1 MKYKDLFLATTALLA
16 LTACSSDSQTSGGEE
31 LPVELKLELAERLE
45 GIYEAGWRHF
55 LCGMALGCDMYFAEA
70 VLQLRAEHPDVT
82 LEAVIPC
89 GSQPDRW
96 GIAQRQRYNRLLD
109 ACDSV
114 NVLQIHYTPDCMQ
127 KRNRYM
133 VDHSSLLLACY
144 TGYSGGTQSTLLY
157 AERQGIQTL
166 VIEIETV

>member
-1 MKYKDLFLATTALLA
+1 MNERATT
-16 LTACSSDSQTSGGEE
+16 CSFTGHRPQSLPWGTREDDPRCKQLKME
-31 LPVELKLELAERLE
+31 LSARLE
-45 GIYEAGWRHF
+45 GLYEAGWRHF

-70 VLQLRAEHPDVT
+70 VLHLRAEHPDVT

-114 NVLQIHYTPDCMQ
+114 NVLQIRYTPDCMQ

-166 VIEIETV
+166 VIEIETA